1 LRLPYA
7 EVTASGFLFAD
18 RQLNSDV
25 THPSAAAEVHMPV
38 VASGP
43 LQMNPQAELQNSGHS
58 GNLQALRLGIDSI
71 VGYRPNYSQQSSVC
85 CESVQFGERPLAQE
99 RPEHCISQSESR

>member
-71 VGYRPNYSQQSSVC
+71 VGYHPNYSQQSSICWVTPSQC
-85 CESVQFGERPLAQE
+85 SLASGHW
-99 RPEHCISQSESR
+99 RKSDPSIA